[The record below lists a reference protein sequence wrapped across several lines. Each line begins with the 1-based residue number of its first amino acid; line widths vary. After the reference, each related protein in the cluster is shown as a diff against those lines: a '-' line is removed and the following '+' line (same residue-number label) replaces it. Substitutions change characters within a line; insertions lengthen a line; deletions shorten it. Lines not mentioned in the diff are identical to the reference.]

1 MRVNIFNPIDGFF
14 FGNGGNFP
22 RKRHRFRRIIYSS
35 ICTLCRG
42 CLCTIHKMDDAMT
55 ITRRCRICVIAN
67 KRSITESK
75 LFSCLPINLNA
86 SDIIDAIARFK
97 FFRISVSLDRSAEFL
112 HAEQIQ
118 ILNVICIH
126 RICFSAARAFSNS
139 SKTVPRYTSTIFCTS
154 IFCGIIESA
163 NVQYSMV
170 STGLIKM
177 FAGFIPF
184 NFCHSFLLIYNRYKM
199 NCNIIRLWHT
209 DLRI

>member
-1 MRVNIFNPIDGFF
+1 
-14 FGNGGNFP
+14 
-22 RKRHRFRRIIYSS
+22 
-35 ICTLCRG
+35 
-42 CLCTIHKMDDAMT
+42 MT
-55 ITRRCRICVIAN
+55 IAWRCRICVIAN

-86 SDIIDAIARFK
+86 SDILDTIAFFK
-97 FFRISVSLDRSAEFL
+97 FFRIRVSFDRSTEFL
-112 HAEQIQ
+112 NAEQIQ

-126 RICFSAARAFSNS
+126 RVCFSAARTFSNS
-139 SKTVPRYTSTIFCTS
+139 SKTIPRYTITIFCTS
-154 IFCGIIESA
+154 IFCGIIETA

-199 NCNIIRLWHT
+199 NCNIIRLLHT